1 MSDVMQ
7 KMTHDEDWKRELGH
21 VFFARRSLILT
32 TAAIVFAGAVLIALF
47 WPATYTASS
56 SMLVLGK
63 RSQISP
69 AALDVVEL
77 RDPKVTS
84 QDIASELEIIR
95 SSELIRR
102 VVQNIQQKQGGDE
115 LAGDKLLERIA
126 GFRKQLDAVGVE
138 DSSAIHLSL
147 SAGSPEEAELGLE
160 TLLDEYVVYRA
171 SVFNPEGQSE
181 FFADRMEYYQKQHD
195 AKIAEMLETGD
206 NMSPEFL
213 DQMIAGNLKRMDILQ
228 ESLGEL
234 EVELAASTYKNNSE
248 LLARIDKLNV
258 LAEKLK
264 KETAGLQTKRMAV
277 DSAYRQAQLMKESLD
292 IFAKRAEEAKI
303 NDSIAHSRLAGDV
316 SILSRAKG
324 TATLA
329 FPQKG
334 LVIVMGLAAAV
345 LVGMSLGLLA
355 EFFDHTVRR
364 TEDIQRYSD
373 LPVLG
378 SFPILK

>member
-1 MSDVMQ
+1 MQ

-84 QDIASELEIIR
+84 QDITSELEIIR

-102 VVQNIQQKQGGDE
+102 VVQNVQQKQGGAV
-115 LAGDKLLERIA
+115 LADGDLLDRIA
-126 GFRKQLDAVGVE
+126 SLRKRLEAVGVE
-138 DSSAIHLSL
+138 DSSAIHLLL
-147 SAGSPEEAELGLE
+147 SAGSPEEAELELE
-160 TLLDEYVVYRA
+160 ALLDEYVLYRA

-181 FFADRMEYYQKQHD
+181 FFADRMEYYQKQHE
-195 AKIAEMLETGD
+195 AKIAEMLEKGD

-213 DQMIAGNLKRMDILQ
+213 DHMIAGNLERMGILQ

-234 EVELAASTYKNNSE
+234 EVELAASTYKENSE
-248 LLARIDKLNV
+248 LRARIATLNA

-264 KETAGLQTKRMAV
+264 NETSEVQAKRMAV
-277 DSAYRQAQLMKESLD
+277 DGAYRQAQLMKESLD

-324 TATLA
+324 TATLV
-329 FPQKG
+329 FPRKG
-334 LVIVMGLAAAV
+334 IVIFMGLAAAL
-345 LVGMSLGLLA
+345 LVGMSLGFLA

-364 TEDIQRYSD
+364 TEDVQRYSD